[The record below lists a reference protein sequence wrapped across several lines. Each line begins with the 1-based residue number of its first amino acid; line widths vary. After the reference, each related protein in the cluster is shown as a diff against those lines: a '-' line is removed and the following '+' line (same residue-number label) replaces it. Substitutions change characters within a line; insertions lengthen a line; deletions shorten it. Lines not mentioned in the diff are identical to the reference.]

1 MPPATRLGDLCID
14 GDTVIPLLDGTKQK
28 IKDLVGQKD
37 FYVYSIDLK
46 TKEIVPGLVEKVW
59 LTGYSECLKITLDNN
74 ETLIV
79 TPDHKMIDIN
89 GKFVK
94 AKDLKINQSL
104 MPFYRKYQ
112 SMGNK
117 TKYEMIK
124 SNKGWIYTHRMVYD
138 FKYGGLLDI
147 NNTTHH
153 KDLNPLNNEP
163 KNILACNQ
171 LTHFRLH
178 AHLNSTILK
187 EQAILGLHPLQKED
201 VILNNKKRMIE
212 NNPMKDK
219 NTRNKKIETEKN
231 NNGGVHPIVK
241 RNYENNPMKDKK
253 NIDKMVSKR
262 KEHPLG
268 YHYGYTM
275 TEETKY
281 KLKNRKITEDTK
293 QKLSQLAKERANLY
307 KTIEIKK
314 KRVKS
319 RKAKQLGFQ
328 NWDELLQHIIKRTQ
342 TEEFDFVL
350 KDMNLIGWDQKDR
363 WKNYIEEDYPINHK
377 VIKIEVLHDIRP
389 VYNMTVSDTHTY
401 ALDIGIFIKN
411 CTGHSP

>member
-1 MPPATRLGDLCID
+1 MKPIARETDLCID
-14 GDTVIPLLDGTKQK
+14 GDTIIPLLNGDKKK

-59 LTGYSECLKITLDNN
+59 LTSYSEYLKITLDIN
-74 ETLIV
+74 EILIV
-79 TPDHKMIDIN
+79 TPNHTMIDIN

-112 SMGNK
+112 SKGN
-117 TKYEMIK
+117 TKYEMIR
-124 SNKGWIYTHRMVYD
+124 SNKDWIYTHRMVYD

-147 NNTTHH
+147 NNTVHH
-153 KDLNPLNNEP
+153 KDLNSLNNEP

-171 LTHFRLH
+171 LSHFRLH

-187 EQAILGLHPLQKED
+187 EKAILGLHPLQKED

-219 NTRNKKIETEKN
+219 NIQKKKIETEKN
-231 NNGGVHPIVK
+231 NNNSVHPIVK

-275 TEETKY
+275 TEETKQ
-281 KLKNRKITEDTK
+281 KLKNRNR
-293 QKLSQLAKERANLY
+293 S
-307 KTIEIKK
+307 
-314 KRVKS
+314 
-319 RKAKQLGFQ
+319 
-328 NWDELLQHIIKRTQ
+328 
-342 TEEFDFVL
+342 
-350 KDMNLIGWDQKDR
+350 
-363 WKNYIEEDYPINHK
+363 
-377 VIKIEVLHDIRP
+377 
-389 VYNMTVSDTHTY
+389 
-401 ALDIGIFIKN
+401 
-411 CTGHSP
+411 